1 MASGRSHFAFADG
14 NKRSGGLMNELGQR
28 LKLTYAPV
36 HSQSNF
42 LRLLQLG
49 NRRAGNNDVLDQLPD
64 VIEVLAAC
72 LRGGMPLI
80 DSLEWV
86 SKRSSG
92 SIASEFSD
100 LLVAKAAGD
109 TTTTAL
115 LNYESHQTDPHL
127 RELAMKL
134 ALAEQLGSP
143 VAGQLVAL
151 AQSLRMTRLSR
162 LREIGAKKE
171 TRMMIPLV
179 SLVLPVTVLF
189 AVYPSLQFL
198 QFQSL

>member
-1 MASGRSHFAFADG
+1 
-14 NKRSGGLMNELGQR
+14 MNELGQR
-28 LKLTYAPV
+28 LHLNYAPV
-36 HSQSNF
+36 QGNSNF
-42 LRLLQLG
+42 LRLLKPR
-49 NRRAGNNDVLDQLPD
+49 NRGTRTNDLLFQLPD

-72 LRGGMPLI
+72 LRGGLPLM
-80 DSLEWV
+80 DSIEWV

-92 SIASEFSD
+92 S
-100 LLVAKAAGD
+100 VAKDFDELLLARAAGD
-109 TTTTAL
+109 STTTAL
-115 LNYESHQTDPHL
+115 LNYESNQTDPHL
-127 RELAMKL
+127 RELAIKL

-151 AQSLRMTRLSR
+151 AQSLRVTRLSQ
-162 LREIGAKKE
+162 LREIGARKE